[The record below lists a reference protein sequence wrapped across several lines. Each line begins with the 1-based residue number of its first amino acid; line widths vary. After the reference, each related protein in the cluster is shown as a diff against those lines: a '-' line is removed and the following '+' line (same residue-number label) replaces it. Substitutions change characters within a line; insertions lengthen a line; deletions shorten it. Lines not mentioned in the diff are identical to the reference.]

1 MAEQTEQLDETIQLL
16 SDLLQSG
23 QDSEFIESFEALH
36 DFEMAQVYAELPE
49 QFRAV
54 AWRLLPTDVLAAVF
68 DNLDVD
74 EVDIA
79 GLLAEMP
86 PQRGAQILQEMYTDN
101 AVDLLQEMPSG
112 QIATYLS
119 LMPKA
124 DADSVRKLINYD
136 DQTAGSLMSTEYLA
150 VKEDLKVGEVMR
162 LVKRQALE
170 AESISYVYVLDQQGL
185 LVGVISLRDLLT
197 HPDDMPVSEITNDRI
212 ISVRAGDDQQEVAQI
227 VADYNFLSIPVT
239 DDKNHLL
246 GVITVDDIVDVIDE
260 EAVEDYSGL
269 AAVNVSQ
276 INDSPWHS
284 AVKRIPWLIALLLLG
299 MLTATVIGSFDGLV
313 RQVAILAA
321 FISLI
326 TGTAGNAG
334 TQSLALAVRRI
345 AVGSENSGLRDFLS
359 EVIARTL
366 ERGGRGRN
374 LAKFGLHVGS
384 ERVLQQV
391 RGQRRRRSVDMRSF
405 AREDAVERVGELRH
419 HRGVVRPGRVD
430 PFSRGGLGAGED
442 ILDVLGLVL
451 TQAAVGLARLAGPFQ
466 RIGLAGAQAVDH
478 AVGQA
483 VQRIAGAQDLLRDQG
498 FFAGRQS
505 QRDVGRAV
513 GLLGRDLRRAL
524 HLVDRPLNRRLRQPE
539 TWRRRDDAVEQIGVF
554 LGRDHRLAAAVRAA
568 DEVRVLRRRSVD
580 LLHQRLRRR
589 GDLGNLQVA
598 IFVARLRVRA
608 EEEAA
613 IARDRLGDMAGICGD
628 DRIAVEQR
636 IALIAAAAV
645 VAQCGEQAAIDA
657 AAALVIKARIP
668 HRSLG
673 QAQLE
678 LQRIGLA
685 VDTRALVHRAAHQAV
700 AGPGRGGDRALAGR
714 RRHRVGDGTTRHGRA
729 DQRRAGLGKRGR
741 RSAVWRLRAVLLV
754 AAAAGRQ
761 QRGQRGREQ
770 ECRYGGTGCFSGV
783 VHS

>member
-54 AWRLLPTDVLAAVF
+54 AWRLLPIDVLAAVF

-162 LVKRQALE
+162 LVKKQALE

-345 AVGSENSGLRDFLS
+345 AVGSENS
-359 EVIARTL
+359 A
-366 ERGGRGRN
+366 
-374 LAKFGLHVGS
+374 
-384 ERVLQQV
+384 
-391 RGQRRRRSVDMRSF
+391 
-405 AREDAVERVGELRH
+405 
-419 HRGVVRPGRVD
+419 
-430 PFSRGGLGAGED
+430 
-442 ILDVLGLVL
+442 
-451 TQAAVGLARLAGPFQ
+451 
-466 RIGLAGAQAVDH
+466 
-478 AVGQA
+478 
-483 VQRIAGAQDLLRDQG
+483 
-498 FFAGRQS
+498 
-505 QRDVGRAV
+505 
-513 GLLGRDLRRAL
+513 
-524 HLVDRPLNRRLRQPE
+524 
-539 TWRRRDDAVEQIGVF
+539 
-554 LGRDHRLAAAVRAA
+554 
-568 DEVRVLRRRSVD
+568 
-580 LLHQRLRRR
+580 
-589 GDLGNLQVA
+589 
-598 IFVARLRVRA
+598 
-608 EEEAA
+608 
-613 IARDRLGDMAGICGD
+613 
-628 DRIAVEQR
+628 
-636 IALIAAAAV
+636 
-645 VAQCGEQAAIDA
+645 
-657 AAALVIKARIP
+657 
-668 HRSLG
+668 
-673 QAQLE
+673 
-678 LQRIGLA
+678 
-685 VDTRALVHRAAHQAV
+685 
-700 AGPGRGGDRALAGR
+700 
-714 RRHRVGDGTTRHGRA
+714 
-729 DQRRAGLGKRGR
+729 
-741 RSAVWRLRAVLLV
+741 
-754 AAAAGRQ
+754 
-761 QRGQRGREQ
+761 
-770 ECRYGGTGCFSGV
+770 
-783 VHS
+783 

>member
-86 PQRGAQILQEMYTDN
+86 PQQGAQILQEMYTDN

-162 LVKRQALE
+162 LVKKQALE

-239 DDKNHLL
+239 DDMNHLL

-359 EVIARTL
+359 EVIA
-366 ERGGRGRN
+366 
-374 LAKFGLHVGS
+374 GL
-384 ERVLQQV
+384 
-391 RGQRRRRSVDMRSF
+391 
-405 AREDAVERVGELRH
+405 
-419 HRGVVRPGRVD
+419 
-430 PFSRGGLGAGED
+430 
-442 ILDVLGLVL
+442 I
-451 TQAAVGLARLAGPFQ
+451 VGLATGMSVFAIVTFWKHNMILGFAVGVAMTMAIMVANLAGYLIPLLIDKLGFDPAVASGPFITTLSDLTSVLIYFNVAQ
-466 RIGLAGAQAVDH
+466 LFLAHLAG
-478 AVGQA
+478 G
-483 VQRIAGAQDLLRDQG
+483 
-498 FFAGRQS
+498 
-505 QRDVGRAV
+505 
-513 GLLGRDLRRAL
+513 
-524 HLVDRPLNRRLRQPE
+524 
-539 TWRRRDDAVEQIGVF
+539 
-554 LGRDHRLAAAVRAA
+554 
-568 DEVRVLRRRSVD
+568 
-580 LLHQRLRRR
+580 
-589 GDLGNLQVA
+589 
-598 IFVARLRVRA
+598 
-608 EEEAA
+608 
-613 IARDRLGDMAGICGD
+613 
-628 DRIAVEQR
+628 
-636 IALIAAAAV
+636 
-645 VAQCGEQAAIDA
+645 
-657 AAALVIKARIP
+657 
-668 HRSLG
+668 
-673 QAQLE
+673 
-678 LQRIGLA
+678 
-685 VDTRALVHRAAHQAV
+685 
-700 AGPGRGGDRALAGR
+700 
-714 RRHRVGDGTTRHGRA
+714 
-729 DQRRAGLGKRGR
+729 
-741 RSAVWRLRAVLLV
+741 
-754 AAAAGRQ
+754 
-761 QRGQRGREQ
+761 
-770 ECRYGGTGCFSGV
+770 
-783 VHS
+783 

>member
-54 AWRLLPTDVLAAVF
+54 AWRLLPIDVLAAVF

-86 PQRGAQILQEMYTDN
+86 PQQGAQILQEMYTDN

-162 LVKRQALE
+162 LVKKQALE

-359 EVIARTL
+359 EVIA
-366 ERGGRGRN
+366 
-374 LAKFGLHVGS
+374 GL
-384 ERVLQQV
+384 
-391 RGQRRRRSVDMRSF
+391 
-405 AREDAVERVGELRH
+405 
-419 HRGVVRPGRVD
+419 
-430 PFSRGGLGAGED
+430 
-442 ILDVLGLVL
+442 I
-451 TQAAVGLARLAGPFQ
+451 VGLATGMSVFAIVTFWKHNMILGFAVGVAMTMAIMVANLAGYLIPLLIDKLGFDPAVASGPFITTLSDLTSVLIYFNVAQ
-466 RIGLAGAQAVDH
+466 LFLAHLAG
-478 AVGQA
+478 G
-483 VQRIAGAQDLLRDQG
+483 
-498 FFAGRQS
+498 
-505 QRDVGRAV
+505 
-513 GLLGRDLRRAL
+513 
-524 HLVDRPLNRRLRQPE
+524 
-539 TWRRRDDAVEQIGVF
+539 
-554 LGRDHRLAAAVRAA
+554 
-568 DEVRVLRRRSVD
+568 
-580 LLHQRLRRR
+580 
-589 GDLGNLQVA
+589 
-598 IFVARLRVRA
+598 
-608 EEEAA
+608 
-613 IARDRLGDMAGICGD
+613 
-628 DRIAVEQR
+628 
-636 IALIAAAAV
+636 
-645 VAQCGEQAAIDA
+645 
-657 AAALVIKARIP
+657 
-668 HRSLG
+668 
-673 QAQLE
+673 
-678 LQRIGLA
+678 
-685 VDTRALVHRAAHQAV
+685 
-700 AGPGRGGDRALAGR
+700 
-714 RRHRVGDGTTRHGRA
+714 
-729 DQRRAGLGKRGR
+729 
-741 RSAVWRLRAVLLV
+741 
-754 AAAAGRQ
+754 
-761 QRGQRGREQ
+761 
-770 ECRYGGTGCFSGV
+770 
-783 VHS
+783 